1 VHARGRDGGG
11 ARARDVVHPVSSLR
25 FEIRPFRAGD
35 EERVLAFHNRAFAG
49 HAPRSR
55 AHFDWRFLR
64 NPGGPPELVLALDGE
79 RCVAVY
85 AVLPVRAIL
94 RDAPVLAGLQTDMA
108 VEPELRT
115 GLGGSRL
122 ILAVGEA
129 YQREF
134 LNGSKTLEWG
144 FPEPEL
150 QRVCI
155 VHLKVGVLRDV
166 CFLVRKAEHGF
177 GLAPGGP
184 RVERVT
190 RFTDEVDELW
200 ARCASEL
207 GTATVRDA
215 RYLNW
220 RYAEHPD
227 VPHVLLEAR
236 ESGALRGLA
245 VLREGGP
252 DPRLLSLMD
261 WLVPA
266 AERGAELALLA
277 QSCAEA
283 RTRGLPFLAAW
294 VPLALP
300 LALRWQ
306 EELGFFAK
314 STPFQECYRC
324 WAPGVGRRWL
334 DEHWY
339 QTLGDIDFF

>member
-1 VHARGRDGGG
+1 MSAT
-11 ARARDVVHPVSSLR
+11 R
-25 FEIRPFRAGD
+25 FEIRAFRAGD
-35 EERVLAFHNRAFAG
+35 EERVLAFHNHAFGA

-55 AHFDWRFLR
+55 AHFDWRFLC
-64 NPGGPPELVLALDGE
+64 NPGGPPELVLALEGE

-85 AVLPVRAIL
+85 AVLPVRCIL
-94 RDAPVLAGLQTDMA
+94 RGAPVLAGLQTDMA
-108 VEPELRT
+108 VAPELRK

-122 ILAVGEA
+122 ILAVGQA
-129 YQREF
+129 YQRTF
-134 LNGSKTLEWG
+134 LNGSKALEWG

-150 QRVCI
+150 QRVCL

-166 CFLVRKAEHGF
+166 CFLLRRVEHEF
-177 GLAPGGP
+177 RLPPGSP
-184 RVERVT
+184 RVQRVER
-190 RFTDEVDELW
+190 FTPEVDELW
-200 ARCASEL
+200 ARCAPEL
-207 GTATVRDA
+207 GTATLRDA

-236 ESGALRGLA
+236 AEGVLRGLA

-252 DPRLLSLMD
+252 DARLCSLMD

-266 AERGAELALLA
+266 ADREAELALLA
-277 QSCAEA
+277 RARAEA
-283 RTRGLPFLAAW
+283 QARGLAFLAAW
-294 VPLALP
+294 IPLALP

-306 EELGFFAK
+306 EELGFFVK

-324 WAPGVGRRWL
+324 WAPDLDRRWL
-334 DEHWY
+334 DQNWH